1 MHTSADRY
9 THLLRGLETIRRMA
23 ERADRTAIARLL
35 NQPAAA
41 GHLDEPTLDF
51 LRQAQDLLL
60 TTTRTLTRAL
70 EPTGR
75 PSAIDAAEAWRRA
88 HLHLPRRGDELV
100 LIHLAEFEDA
110 YQAIPVLVDIPE
122 PPPVPTLETATTL
135 VIDKATGTVTRWPLL
150 PLDVLARQYR
160 RYKHREPMTLGG
172 PEQ

>member
-1 MHTSADRY
+1 MYTPADRY
-9 THLLRGLETIRRMA
+9 THLLRGLETIRTLA

-35 NQPAAA
+35 SQPVAAD
-41 GHLDEPTLDF
+41 HLDEPTLDF
-51 LRQAQDLLL
+51 LRQAQDLLI
-60 TTTRTLTRAL
+60 TTTRTLAVAL

-88 HLHLPRRGDELV
+88 HLYLPRRGDELV
-100 LIHLAEFEDA
+100 LIHLDEFEDA

-150 PLDVLARQYR
+150 PLDVLTRQYR
-160 RYKHREPMTLGG
+160 RYKLDAPMSFD
-172 PEQ
+172 E